1 MSTPRYL
8 AEATTSRVWPCKEYW
23 VGIGDLDLVIRMTW
37 HLPGLNS
44 IFQSN
49 SHSWRVSRSSWSCFD
64 SAGFVMARYAAVS
77 SAKSLTWN
85 LISFD
90 NKNDK
95 KTLYEHSYTEK
106 QSEHLLVNDSCPVRP
121 VW

>member
-8 AEATTSRVWPCKEYW
+8 AEATTSRVWPCKGNW
-23 VGIGDLDLVIRMTW
+23 VGMGDLDLVIRMTC

-64 SAGFVMARYAAVS
+64 SAGFVMS
-77 SAKSLTWN
+77 KQ
-85 LISFD
+85 
-90 NKNDK
+90 
-95 KTLYEHSYTEK
+95 LYRQRKALPGT
-106 QSEHLLVNDSCPVRP
+106 
-121 VW
+121 